1 MLLTWLVLASIL
13 FDFVMLC
20 SKVCVPVL
28 AVWLAAQT
36 PHSKGAKA
44 DVLQAKY
51 SLACAQYLPPTPI
64 ADAYAAL

>member
-1 MLLTWLVLASIL
+1 MLVY
-13 FDFVMLC
+13 M
-20 SKVCVPVL
+20 PVL

-51 SLACAQYLPPTPI
+51 NLACAKHLPPTPV

>member
-1 MLLTWLVLASIL
+1 VIEVSLLPMRSP
-13 FDFVMLC
+13 F
-20 SKVCVPVL
+20 P

-51 SLACAQYLPPTPI
+51 NLACAQHLPPTPFNN
-64 ADAYAAL
+64 ALDAL